1 MFTFI
6 IQYIDLSIDHSTQ
19 RESKALMVNSGL
31 FLFLFFF
38 KQPKSPHEI
47 LWLLKVTVDALCQ
60 ITFGYLKVKCES
72 TYCYC

>member
-19 RESKALMVNSGL
+19 RESKALMVNN
-31 FLFLFFF
+31 FFFFF

-47 LWLLKVTVDALCQ
+47 LWFLKVTVDALWQ

>member
-19 RESKALMVNSGL
+19 RESKALMVNNA
-31 FLFLFFF
+31 FFFFF

-47 LWLLKVTVDALCQ
+47 L
-60 ITFGYLKVKCES
+60 
-72 TYCYC
+72 